1 VPPDSAAAKFT
12 VLAVPEATVTE
23 DAGVLIATVGA
34 GVIVIAAV
42 ADTRGSSYDTAV
54 IFTVD
59 GEGICAGAV

>member
-1 VPPDSAAAKFT
+1 
-12 VLAVPEATVTE
+12 LAVPEATVTE